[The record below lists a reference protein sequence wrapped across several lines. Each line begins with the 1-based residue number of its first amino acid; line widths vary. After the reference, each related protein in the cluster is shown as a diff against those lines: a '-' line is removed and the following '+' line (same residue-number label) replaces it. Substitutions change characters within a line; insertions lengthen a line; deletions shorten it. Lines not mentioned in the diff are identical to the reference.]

1 MTTLRELGELGLLA
15 RLVPHLSR
23 AGGDLLIGAGEDDNA
38 AWRER
43 DGTVT
48 VAKVDTFVEGVHFDL
63 SWMPPETAGWRACA
77 LTLSDLA
84 AKAAT
89 PTYGLVSLS
98 APPATDAKLVEDLYE
113 GMAACAREFGLRLV
127 GGDTTS
133 TPGPLTLSVVA
144 LGRCEHLP
152 LSRSAARAGWSIAI
166 TGPLGGEA
174 VALAE
179 RRPTRPRPRF
189 GIAPRDGACGDIS
202 DGLIRELVKFRAA
215 ANLGARIDSAAV
227 PVAEGATLEQAL
239 TSGEEVELIV
249 ASPGRP
255 VAPVIGTFTGDGRI
269 LVDDV
274 EREAGGYDHYA

>member
-23 AGGDLLIGAGEDDNA
+23 GGGDLLIGAGEDDNA
-38 AWRER
+38 AWREP
-43 DGTVT
+43 DGQVT

-63 SWMPPETAGWRACA
+63 SWMPPATAGWRACA

-84 AKAAT
+84 AKSAT

-98 APPATDAKLVEDLYE
+98 APAAIDVRVVEEIYE
-113 GMAACAREFGLRLV
+113 GMAACAQEFGLRLV

-152 LSRSAARAGWSIAI
+152 LARAAARAGWSIAV

-189 GIAPRDGACGDIS
+189 GIAPRDAACGDIS

-215 ANLGARIDSAAV
+215 AGVGARINSAAL

-249 ASPGRP
+249 ASPARP
-255 VAPVIGTFTGDGRI
+255 LTPVIGTFTSDGRI
-269 LVDDV
+269 EVDGV